1 MSSRFE
7 YRPLA
12 LALFAL
18 QGLPV
23 LADEP
28 ATPETTPAVSPQAAE
43 QELPDVTVISQA
55 IDSNPN
61 AQPGVPYKA
70 RTSGDE
76 RHTRPLAETPKT
88 VTVITKTAIEDS
100 GYTDLRQIL
109 DAQPGITLGTGENG
123 NAFGD
128 RYVIRGQEARS
139 DVFIDG
145 LRDPGMTV
153 RESFAIEQVEI
164 SKGPSSSFAGR
175 GTAGGA
181 VNSISKLASPFADFA
196 KLSVGVGSDQYTRVT
211 ADGNKAVSETLAV
224 RVNALHAYQEVPD
237 RAPADRERQGLAV
250 STIWQPTEKL
260 ELMLDYYGLRADD
273 NPDLGGYLQGS
284 LPKRKP
290 ADNVPAYLQEEDFQR
305 SDVDAVTAR
314 VKYRFNEDIRLS
326 NTTRQGQTGN
336 EYVVTGARSATTGAN
351 NPGGQYATATL
362 SSHTGWQDVDYF
374 ANQTNLFINQE
385 LFGKQHEFIVSL
397 EYTDHQAIKGN
408 FTSTNSG
415 QNCITGNGNTAN
427 AWCIFDAN
435 GKVVN
440 GLNTLM
446 NRQISRNGW
455 SNDWQITTSALSLM
469 DTVDVTDRLT
479 VFAGVRADR
488 FDFDLAVRTTTTN
501 VITRYDYSDTLFN
514 SHLGLSYRFTPELV
528 GYASYATAMDI
539 NGGEADAGT
548 NSGYGGA
555 IIQNGEIAGADP
567 ETSENLELGA
577 KWDVFNRSLL
587 LTGALFQITKDDV
600 MEGSGYTATG
610 TFNSAKNRVRGVEL
624 GASGLLL
631 DRIEV
636 QAGVTVMEAEVLK
649 AAPVA
654 PTANNPNPPSKIG
667 KTLSNF
673 ADVSGVLQLGYKL
686 TDDLTVGGAV
696 KYESERYAGQPDTAP
711 GMISDIAS
719 PYYGDYSQPIPAY
732 TVYDLFVKYRASK
745 QLNLRANVGNVSNE
759 DYYLAGYQSGSF
771 LYKGDARNIRF
782 TLDYD
787 F

>member
-18 QGLPV
+18 HGNPALADTPANVDTTDAPAAATADAATPAAPV
-23 LADEP
+23 LE
-28 ATPETTPAVSPQAAE
+28 E
-43 QELPDVTVISQA
+43 VTVIGLA

-76 RHTRPLAETPKT
+76 RHPRPLAETPKT
-88 VTVITKTAIEDS
+88 ITVVTKTAIEDS

-128 RYVIRGQEARS
+128 RYIIRGQEARS

-145 LRDPGMTV
+145 LRDPGMTT

-211 ADGNKAVSETLAV
+211 ADGNKAVSETLAL

-250 STIWQPTEKL
+250 SSIWQPVDKL
-260 ELMLDYYGLRADD
+260 ELMLDYYGLRAEDK
-273 NPDLGGYLQGS
+273 PDLGNYLQGTY
-284 LPKRKP
+284 PNRKP
-290 ADNVPAYLQEEDFQR
+290 ADNVPAYAQAQDFLR
-305 SDVDAVTAR
+305 SDVDILTAR
-314 VKYRFNEDIRLS
+314 MKYRFNEDVRLT
-326 NTTRQGQTGN
+326 NIARHGKTDN
-336 EYVVTGARSATTGAN
+336 EYVVTGARSATTGVN
-351 NPGGQYATATL
+351 NPGGQYPTATL
-362 SSHTGWQDVDYF
+362 STHSGWQDVDYL
-374 ANQTNLFINQE
+374 ANQTNLFINKE
-385 LFGKQHEFIVSL
+385 LFGKSHEFIVGL
-397 EYTDHQAIKGN
+397 EYTDHQVLKGN
-408 FTSTNSG
+408 FTSSNSG
-415 QNCITGNGNTAN
+415 QNCHTGTATSPN
-427 AWCIFDAN
+427 AWCIFDAS
-435 GKVVN
+435 GKPVN

-446 NRQISRNGW
+446 NRQITRNGW
-455 SNDWQITTSALSLM
+455 NNDWQITTTALSLM
-469 DTVDVTDRLT
+469 DTVDLTDKLIM
-479 VFAGVRADR
+479 FAGVRADH
-488 FDFDLAVRTTTTN
+488 FDFNLAVRNLSTL
-501 VITRYDYSDTLFN
+501 VITRYDYSDTLIN

-528 GYASYATAMDI
+528 GYASYASAMDI

-555 IIQNGEIAGADP
+555 IILDGEIAGADP
-567 ETSENLELGA
+567 ERSQNIELGV
-577 KWDVFNRSLL
+577 KWDVFNRQLL
-587 LTGALFQITKDDV
+587 LTGAVFQITKDDV
-600 MEGSGYTATG
+600 MEGNGYSTTG

-624 GASGLLL
+624 GASGVIL
-631 DRIEV
+631 DRIEI
-636 QAGVTVMEAEVLK
+636 QAGVTAMEAEILK
-649 AAPVA
+649 SATPLRV
-654 PTANNPNPPSKIG
+654 G

-673 ADVSGVLQLGYKL
+673 AELSGSVQLGYKL
-686 TDDLTVGGAV
+686 TENLTVGGAV
-696 KYESERYAGQPDTAP
+696 KYEGERYAGQPDTAP
-711 GMISDIAS
+711 GMITDTSS
-719 PYYGDYSQPIPAY
+719 PYYGQYSQPIPAY
-732 TVYDLFVKYRASK
+732 TVYDLFARYRANK
-745 QLNLRANVGNVSNE
+745 QLSLRANVGNVSNE